1 MTERMQDSQ
10 SQEQEFIRMEEEGK
24 RKEKRKSER
33 VPAPTHESKTFSKL
47 FEDPPV
53 SDWSFLTK
61 KDLNDDDIQN
71 MNTLYDH
78 FDIKQEC
85 RGERNGSM
93 MME

>member
-1 MTERMQDSQ
+1 MQDSQ
-10 SQEQEFIRMEEEGK
+10 SQEQEFIRMEEEEK

-33 VPAPTHESKTFSKL
+33 VSAPTHESKTFSKL

-53 SDWSFLTK
+53 TDWSFLTK
-61 KDLNDDDIQN
+61 TELNDDDIKN
-71 MNTLYDH
+71 MNTLYNH

-93 MME
+93 MIE